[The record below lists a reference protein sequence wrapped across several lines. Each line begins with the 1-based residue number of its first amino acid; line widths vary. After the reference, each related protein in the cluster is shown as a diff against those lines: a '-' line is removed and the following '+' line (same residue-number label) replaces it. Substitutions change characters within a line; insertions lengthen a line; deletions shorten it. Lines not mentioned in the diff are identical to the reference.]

1 MSICPQSTRADSPA
15 SVRQRHH
22 LSGGPLTHTDR
33 LHTRATSHW
42 SATIF
47 IAAATSSVRFDLW
60 ISELAIP
67 LLNISSVNIINYGA
81 TATRPFRRSAR
92 AVGVL
97 CPVR

>member
-1 MSICPQSTRADSPA
+1 MAALSLTQTVSTRAA
-15 SVRQRHH
+15 
-22 LSGGPLTHTDR
+22 G
-33 LHTRATSHW
+33 HW

-92 AVGVL
+92 AGGVL